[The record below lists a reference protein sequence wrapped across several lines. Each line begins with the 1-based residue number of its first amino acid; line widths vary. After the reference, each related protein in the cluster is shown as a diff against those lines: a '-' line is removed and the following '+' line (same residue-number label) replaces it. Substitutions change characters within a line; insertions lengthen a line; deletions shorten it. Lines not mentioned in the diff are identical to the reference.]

1 MDQQKTIL
9 QLLHR
14 SPEPLGWHGIATR
27 LGNQGIIPSGNLVAT
42 LRELVQQGF
51 LIHSQ
56 AAGHPHGVYSL
67 TDLGR
72 SQLGV

>member
-1 MDQQKTIL
+1 MDQQKAIL
-9 QLLHR
+9 QMLHR

-42 LRELVQQGF
+42 LRDLVQQGF

-56 AAGHPHGVYSL
+56 SPVHPHGVYSL
-67 TDLGR
+67 TDFGR
-72 SQLGV
+72 DQLGA